1 MDKKSQRPKGRDGTL
16 SSLNMA
22 IEALNLAKDISGI
35 APVKAA
41 FGSVSVLL
49 TMVRVRSLLLQS
61 DNQAF
66 RVHVNTGLDG

>member
-1 MDKKSQRPKGRDGTL
+1 MDTKSQRPKGRDGTL

-49 TMVRVRSLLLQS
+49 TMVRVCSLLLQS

-66 RVHVNTGLDG
+66 RVHVNPGLDG